1 MKKHILY
8 IVMLT
13 LAMTACES
21 DDTDF
26 SGTDFSNYYLRSQ
39 SGDDDSDDVV
49 NTIYIAYNGT
59 GVTVSGDDNGYV
71 TISGADVTVDT
82 GTDTD
87 SLLLVLSGST
97 TDGSLLVY
105 REKKFGIKLNGVT
118 IHNDDGPAINNQ
130 CGKSLYL
137 EVAAGT
143 TNTLTDGTAYTE
155 QSYQQKGTF
164 FSEGQTYFTGS
175 GTLNVTG
182 NTANAIACDDYIVVG
197 GSVNVS
203 ASTATGHG
211 IKVNDGFW
219 MDGGTVTVDV
229 TGDACK
235 GLSNDSITVING
247 GALTITTSGDCVY
260 DDTEADYSSAACI
273 KSDYRFTMTGG
284 TVTLT
289 SSGDGGKGIN
299 CDEDVV
305 FSGGTLVVTTTGS
318 NDDAK
323 PKGVKADTGITVSG
337 GTFSVTVNK
346 SWACDNGYESAD
358 EADQAARCV
367 TVVGSPTTQTLA
379 KKKVYVSYE

>member
-49 NTIYIAYNGT
+49 NTIYIAYNGM

-71 TISGADVTVDT
+71 TISGADVTVNT

-118 IHNDDGPAINNQ
+118 IHNEDGPAINNQ

-155 QSYQQKGTF
+155 QTYQQKGTF

-182 NTANAIACDDYIVVG
+182 NAVNAIACDDYIVVG

-318 NDDAK
+318 NNDAK

-358 EADQAARCV
+358 EADLAAHCV

>member
-1 MKKHILY
+1 M
-8 IVMLT
+8 
-13 LAMTACES
+13 
-21 DDTDF
+21 
-26 SGTDFSNYYLRSQ
+26 
-39 SGDDDSDDVV
+39 
-49 NTIYIAYNGT
+49 
-59 GVTVSGDDNGYV
+59 
-71 TISGADVTVDT
+71 
-82 GTDTD
+82 
-87 SLLLVLSGST
+87 
-97 TDGSLLVY
+97 
-105 REKKFGIKLNGVT
+105 
-118 IHNDDGPAINNQ
+118 
-130 CGKSLYL
+130 
-137 EVAAGT
+137 AAGT

-164 FSEGQTYFTGS
+164 FSEGQTYITGS

-182 NTANAIACDDYIVVG
+182 NAVNAIACDDYIVVG

-203 ASTATGHG
+203 VSTATGHG

-235 GLSNDSITVING
+235 GLKNDSITVVSG
-247 GALTITTSGDCVY
+247 GSLTITTSGDCVY

-346 SWACDNGYESAD
+346 SWACDNGYESTD
-358 EADQAARCV
+358 EADQAAHCV
-367 TVVGSPTTQTLA
+367 TIVGSPTTQTLA